1 MRNLGRLSFFVLT
14 FLIASS
20 ACAID
25 KTIEESY
32 AKIQAATLKKDIKAL
47 KSIWE
52 TYADPSCV
60 AILDGK
66 NKISFKKMSELM
78 DKQLKMVKKFNSCKI
93 KILSSKQKGDLVICN
108 IENTQSFVMDING
121 TDSLFAGTSVVED
134 TWKKINGKYKLVSIK
149 TVKEN
154 FKQDGKPIK
163 S

>member
-1 MRNLGRLSFFVLT
+1 MKILGRLPILVLICST
-14 FLIASS
+14 AGS
-20 ACAID
+20 ALAID

-32 AKIQAATLKKDIKAL
+32 AKIQAATLKKDTKAL
-47 KSIWE
+47 KTIWE

-66 NKISFKKMSELM
+66 NKINFKQMTKLM
-78 DKQLKMVKKFNSCKI
+78 DQQLKMVKKFNSCKI
-93 KILSSKQKGDLVICN
+93 KILSSKQKGDLVVCN

-121 TDSLFAGTSVVED
+121 TDSLFAGTSIVED

-149 TVKEN
+149 TIKEN